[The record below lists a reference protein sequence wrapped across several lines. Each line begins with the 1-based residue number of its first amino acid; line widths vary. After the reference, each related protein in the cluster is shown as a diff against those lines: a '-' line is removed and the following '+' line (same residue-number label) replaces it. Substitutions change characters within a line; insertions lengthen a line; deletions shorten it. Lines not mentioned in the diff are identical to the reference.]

1 MNNLPRKKST
11 PESSGITSFTGKL
24 VMLVVGSVLAA
35 FGSYLWNEFIKP
47 KPLYVN
53 IQVFDDQAPANA
65 LKGVAVW
72 LGLNDVESKQ
82 TGDFGTVRFEIP
94 HKHRSETVTPHL
106 KLDGYSRIEGRSPDV
121 VVLDR
126 GELNAIFVM
135 KKNGQVL
142 SPSSKDHIAPAAPE
156 SLNWRVYSSGS
167 EPSGPGAS
175 FSPWYELCSDP
186 VPADWVIAESAFVL
200 AGDRQCN
207 AWSECKQ
214 TLNDSKKVCWQFRMQ
229 GHSEQAGGLFN
240 QGNTGVQYSTGVLKV
255 LWKH

>member
-1 MNNLPRKKST
+1 MNNLPAKKSA
-11 PESSGITSFTGKL
+11 PASSGVTSFMGKL
-24 VMLVVGSVLAA
+24 AMLILGSVLAA
-35 FGSYLWNEFIKP
+35 FGSYLWTDFIKP

-53 IQVFDDQAPANA
+53 IQVFDDQVPANA

-72 LGLNDVESKQ
+72 LGMNDVESKQ

-94 HKHRSETVTPHL
+94 HKHRSEMVTPHL
-106 KLDGYSRIEGRSPDV
+106 KIDGYSRIEGKSPDV

-135 KKNGQVL
+135 KKNGQAQ
-142 SPSSKDHIAPAAPE
+142 STKDHNAPVGPD
-156 SLNWRVYSSGS
+156 SFDRRVYSSGS

-186 VPADWVIAESAFVL
+186 APADWVIAESSFVL

-229 GHSEQAGGLFN
+229 GHGEQTGGLFN
-240 QGNTGVQYSTGVLKV
+240 QGNTGVQFSTGVLNV